1 MTKQK
6 LKLSVETPPNVAQEP
21 ENPFL
26 ALSVELDSDIILI
39 NAPMAP
45 SVDDEIRNT
54 LATRVTKR
62 ANLIAIIVTPGG
74 LADTAYR
81 ASVALQRS
89 YDHVTVCVSGWCKSA
104 GTLLA
109 IGAHG
114 LIVGQRGE
122 MGPLDVQIAKRD
134 DLGGDRDSGL
144 ILNEALE
151 RLRDESFGMF
161 ENFMIRLISQ
171 SQNNVTFRTAA
182 DIAAQ
187 MTIGLM
193 SPVFD
198 KIDPIRMGA
207 DARAMNIGRDYAI
220 RLNMRSN
227 NLRGNEALNMLL
239 NGYPSHSFAIDL
251 DEAQRLFINVK
262 ALDGKLAEAIDGLGD
277 VAATPAADGQPV
289 ICYIDGV
296 ENEESAGNP
305 NAGMPEANDSTPN
318 QSDGGIAA

>member
-1 MTKQK
+1 MP
-6 LKLSVETPPNVAQEP
+6 TPNMLD
-21 ENPFL
+21 L
-26 ALSVELDSDIILI
+26 ARAAAADEDADILLL
-39 NAPMAP
+39 NAPMGP
-45 SVDDEIRNT
+45 GVDKSVRD
-54 LATRVTKR
+54 
-62 ANLIAIIVTPGG
+62 AIGAREDRRSHVVVILVTPGG

-81 ASVALQRS
+81 CATALQNGYER
-89 YDHVTVCVSGWCKSA
+89 VTVCVAGWCKSA

-109 IGAHG
+109 VGANE
-114 LIVGQRGE
+114 LIVGTAGE

-161 ENFMIRLISQ
+161 ESFMIRMIAQ

-193 SPVFD
+193 QPVFD

-220 RLNMRSN
+220 RLNMRASN
-227 NLRGNEALNMLL
+227 LQGDVALNMLL
-239 NGYPSHSFAIDL
+239 NGYPSHGFAIDNA
-251 DEAQRLFINVK
+251 EARRLFTRVK
-262 ALDGKLAEAIDGLGD
+262 DLDGSLALLIGALGELALNPRTEALISYLDGDDDAEADDEIDADPD
-277 VAATPAADGQPV
+277 VDGPEQQPAEEPAEQPP
-289 ICYIDGV
+289 
-296 ENEESAGNP
+296 EEL
-305 NAGMPEANDSTPN
+305 
-318 QSDGGIAA
+318 

>member
-1 MTKQK
+1 MPKEK
-6 LKLSVETPPNVAQEP
+6 PKLSVELSPNTTDEP
-21 ENPFL
+21 TNLFPAL
-26 ALSVELDSDIILI
+26 AAELDSDILLI

-45 SVDDEIRNT
+45 GVDDEIRT
-54 LATRVTKR
+54 VLASRLVKR
-62 ANLIAIIVTPGG
+62 SNLIAIIVTPGG

-89 YDHVTVCVSGWCKSA
+89 YGHVTVCVSGWCKSA

-109 IGAHG
+109 IGAHS

-220 RLNMRSN
+220 RLNLRSN

-251 DEAQRLFINVK
+251 DEARRLFMNVK
-262 ALDGKLAEAIDGLGD
+262 ALDGKLAEAIDGLAD
-277 VAATPAADGQPV
+277 VASTPAPDGQPV

-296 ENEESAGNP
+296 ENEESAGAP
-305 NAGMPEANDSTPN
+305 SAGMPEASDSTPD
-318 QSDGGIAA
+318 QSGGGAA